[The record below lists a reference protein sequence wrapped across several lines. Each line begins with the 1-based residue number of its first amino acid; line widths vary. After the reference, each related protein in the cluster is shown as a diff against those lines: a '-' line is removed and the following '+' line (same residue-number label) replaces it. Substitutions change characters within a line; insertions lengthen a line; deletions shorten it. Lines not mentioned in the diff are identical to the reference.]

1 MKITNR
7 QQEVLMAIRKHIER
21 SGRSP
26 TLRELAA
33 SINVA
38 SIFSVVCLLE
48 RLEAKGLIS
57 KTGHSARGLL
67 ITEDGSEAL
76 GIGAEPYTMREWDA
90 TMEPDLDRIRATI
103 AALDRLTRRKAV
115 AA

>member
-7 QQEVLMAIRKHIER
+7 QQEVLMAIRKHI
-21 SGRSP
+21 
-26 TLRELAA
+26 
-33 SINVA
+33 
-38 SIFSVVCLLE
+38 
-48 RLEAKGLIS
+48 
-57 KTGHSARGLL
+57 
-67 ITEDGSEAL
+67 
-76 GIGAEPYTMREWDA
+76 EWDA